1 MPHGQFW
8 MCLWD
13 VQILTMRLSSC
24 SEPKMSIILSKK
36 VLKYLSKNISDFK
49 KNKSSQF
56 LDVCWYGEGFCHIV
70 QNLRYMAQE
79 TCKNCGDFFFEIW
92 NIFWQIFQNFFRE
105 NYGHFELTTRWWSHN
120 KYLHISKAHSKLSM
134 GHFLGTFRQFFQKF
148 WMKPSNFV
156 FERFN
161 ELNWF

>member
-13 VQILTMRLSSC
+13 VQILIMKPSSR
-24 SEPKMSIILSKK
+24 SESKMSIILSKK

-49 KNKSSQF
+49 KKKSSQF

-79 TCKNCGDFFFEIW
+79 TCKNCGDFFFFKSV
-92 NIFWQIFQNFFRE
+92 IFFDKHFKIFLERIMHVLDSLQDDSLIESICTSHRHIQN
-105 NYGHFELTTRWWSHN
+105 WPW
-120 KYLHISKAHSKLSM
+120 
-134 GHFLGTFRQFFQKF
+134 GTF
-148 WMKPSNFV
+148 
-156 FERFN
+156 
-161 ELNWF
+161 